1 MSIERYDGETDS
13 FEQAQLRGGLPV
25 LRYDGDASEWRDAFL
40 SDGLVCY
47 LPTLSEFVTDSVVE
61 DISGNGNDAEISG
74 EPLVASGPVGESIR
88 MDGDLSYLRIPGDST
103 MDVQGD
109 DFTIAGW
116 FRVNETVGAIANTNL
131 VMNKAV
137 GNGDSQSGP
146 QIGVS
151 GGGGNETTG
160 ANALYFVF
168 GDGSTKYSTG
178 EAVTANL
185 HPDTDYHVVV
195 TWESDSNTATVYVD
209 GVEVGSKSFDA
220 PPVGEGDPWFLG
232 AHHTITGEFDQTLD
246 GALGQV
252 RIVAG
257 NAWNER
263 ERRAAFLQGYENDT
277 AYRAKPIERLFGP
290 LYEDAVA
297 DYQPDDDNPYK
308 LLMKYDDRRAELHEA
323 SDPSSWSL
331 VSEDITPDYP
341 MTGNDGP
348 QDMVTVDGTKHVY
361 YTHNEAGM
369 RLFSGPSLTEL
380 TDRGVVLEGETDGG
394 VYHDG
399 DTYYLLTETFSAPG
413 PSGNGIRAYTSS
425 NPDGPWTDEGAIVDV
440 SDRNW
445 FIGDPEVVR
454 INGEYWLLTD
464 RDVNHPDYVTAMW
477 RSDDL
482 LSGWT
487 LTDDHINAGWGG
499 DMEVIDDGETIHAFT
514 EFYGGDQ
521 AGVGHWEIIEM

>member
-1 MSIERYDGETDS
+1 MSIDRYDGESGS
-13 FEQAQLRGGLPV
+13 FEQAQVRGGLPI
-25 LRYDGDASEWRDAFL
+25 LRYDGDESEWRDMLL

-47 LPTLSEFVTDSVVE
+47 FPSLSEFVTDSVVE
-61 DISGNGNDAEISG
+61 DLSGDGNDAEIVG
-74 EPLVASGPVGESIR
+74 DPIPAPGPVGESLQ
-88 MDGDLSYLRIPGDST
+88 MDGDLTYLEAPNDPT
-103 MDVQGD
+103 LDVQGG

-116 FRVNETVGAIANTNL
+116 FTIDELVTTIANTNL

-137 GNGDSQSGP
+137 GKGDEESGP
-146 QIGVS
+146 QLGVS

-178 EAVTANL
+178 DALTANL
-185 HPDTDYHVVV
+185 HPDTDYHVIV
-195 TWESDSNTATVYVD
+195 TWESSSNTATVYVD

-220 PPVGEGDPWFLG
+220 SPVGEGDPWFFA
-232 AHHTITGEFDQTLD
+232 AHHTVTGTFDQTLD
-246 GALGQV
+246 GRLGPV

-257 NAWNER
+257 KAWNEP

-277 AYRAKPIERLFGP
+277 AYRARPVEQLFGP

-297 DYQPDDDNPYK
+297 DYQPDDENPYK
-308 LLMKYDDRRAELHEA
+308 LVMKYDDRRVELHES
-323 SDPSSWSL
+323 SDLSSWARVTQD
-331 VSEDITPDYP
+331 VSPTYDV
-341 MTGNDGP
+341 GAGDGP
-348 QDMVTVDGTKHVY
+348 QDMVTVDGTKHLY
-361 YTHNEAGM
+361 YTHSGADM
-369 RLFSGPSLTEL
+369 RLFSGPSLTDL
-380 TDRGVVLEGETDGG
+380 TDQGIVFDGETDGG
-394 VYHDG
+394 AYHDG
-399 DTYYLLTETFSAPG
+399 DTYYLFTETFPAPG
-413 PSGNGIRAYTSS
+413 PSGNGIRAHTSS

-440 SDRNW
+440 SDENW

-454 INGEYWLLTD
+454 VNGEYWLLTD

-487 LTDDHINAGWGG
+487 LTDDHLNAGWGG

-514 EFYGGDQ
+514 EFYGSDQ
-521 AGVGHWEIIEM
+521 AGVGRWEVVEM